1 MIFLKLFA
9 VILPWRLKYV
19 YLNQVFKYNLDK
31 TANIG
36 FAWIFPAKLEMSAFS
51 TIGHFSV
58 AIHLDKIS
66 LGEYSSIGRNNWIT
80 GFSTKKIS
88 KHFKHQIANRE
99 SVLKIGSHS
108 AITKKHHIDC
118 TNRIE
123 IGNFTTIAGYNSQ
136 LLTHSI
142 NIYENRQDSSPI
154 TIGDY
159 CFIGTN
165 VVILGGSKFP
175 SYSILGA
182 KSLLNKVFTDQYH
195 LYAGVPAKP
204 VNHISAEA
212 KYFNREQGFVY

>member
-9 VILPWRLKYV
+9 VILPWRLKYI
-19 YLNQVFKYNLDK
+19 YLNKVFKYNIDK

-66 LGEYSSIGRNNWIT
+66 LREYSSIGRSNWIT
-80 GFSTKKIS
+80 GFSTKKKS
-88 KHFKHQIANRE
+88 KHFEHQVENRE
-99 SVLKIGSHS
+99 SILKIGSHS
-108 AITKKHHIDC
+108 AITKHHHLDC
-118 TNRIE
+118 TNKIE
-123 IGNFTTIAGYNSQ
+123 IGNFTTVAGYHSQ

-142 NIYENRQDSSPI
+142 NIYENRQDSHPI

-165 VVILGGSKFP
+165 VVILGGSNLP
-175 SYSILGA
+175 SFTVLGA
-182 KSLLNKVFTDQYH
+182 KSLLNKKFEDKYY
-195 LYAGVPAKP
+195 LYAGVPAEP
-204 VNHISAEA
+204 VKSILKEA
-212 KYFNREQGFVY
+212 KYFNRGTGFVN